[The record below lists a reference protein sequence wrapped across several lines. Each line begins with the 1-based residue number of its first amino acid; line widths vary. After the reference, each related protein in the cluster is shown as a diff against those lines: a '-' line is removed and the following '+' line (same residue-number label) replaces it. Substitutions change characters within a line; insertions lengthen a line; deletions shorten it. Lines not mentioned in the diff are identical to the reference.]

1 MSQWVNGC
9 ATPYRYRS
17 PIDPL
22 SFRLLYKVLHCATSG
37 VILSVPKKGE
47 LRQMKRIMVNVNEET
62 YTQLEEIGKWL
73 ELSPSQVIRALLN
86 VGLQFEKEM
95 KPKIDQAF
103 LKEIK

>member
-1 MSQWVNGC
+1 MVALRRLAC
-9 ATPYRYRS
+9 S
-17 PIDPL
+17 PIDAFSL
-22 SFRLLYKVLHCATSG
+22 RLLYKVLHYATSS

-47 LRQMKRIMVNVNEET
+47 LNKMKRIMVNVTEET
-62 YTQLEEIGKWL
+62 YKQLEEIGEWL